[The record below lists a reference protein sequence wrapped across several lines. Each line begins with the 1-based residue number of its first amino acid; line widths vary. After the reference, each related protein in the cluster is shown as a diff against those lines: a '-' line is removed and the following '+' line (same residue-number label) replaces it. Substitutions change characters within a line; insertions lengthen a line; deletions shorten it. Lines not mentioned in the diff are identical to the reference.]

1 MVPKIHLPFT
11 DVANRFGLGQNRVS
25 DYMLI
30 LVDPGADAALKSDTR
45 TPTLPVPA
53 ATADMPVDA
62 SRLSRIDRKA
72 KVAGSHRLTP
82 DLRRCRNS
90 CSQVACDTT
99 HKPPKQCDNLHT
111 YYAKLLVASNLSDL
125 KDGSLLPEAQHQVR
139 CTSSR
144 GAFTIRT
151 AAFLLPAVVLFI
163 RQWRR
168 LCCKF

>member
-45 TPTLPVPA
+45 TTPTLPVPA

-90 CSQVACDTT
+90 CSQVACDTISQT
-99 HKPPKQCDNLHT
+99 PKAMRQFAH
-111 YYAKLLVASNLSDL
+111 LLC
-125 KDGSLLPEAQHQVR
+125 K
-139 CTSSR
+139 
-144 GAFTIRT
+144 
-151 AAFLLPAVVLFI
+151 VVGCL
-163 RQWRR
+163 
-168 LCCKF
+168 